1 MQDRDAQR
9 LEIFMSIALVTSCKM
24 AMNAHLALAL
34 VSDGA
39 RGRDSV
45 TIHRGSDT
53 LQ

>member
-9 LEIFMSIALVTSCKM
+9 LKFSMSIAFVTSCKM

-39 RGRDSV
+39 CGRDSV
-45 TIHRGSDT
+45 SIHRGNDT